1 MENLRRPFDRS
12 KEPIL
17 KRPRLMKDPDRASN
31 SSGPMI
37 PQRQQQVTSAS
48 RFRQNDRDVENDDG
62 GYQPQP
68 LPFQELVAQYKSAL
82 AELTFNSKLIINNL
96 TRIADENRAA
106 EKAVAA
112 TICANILEVPSEQKL
127 PSLYLLD
134 SIVKNIGRDYIKY
147 FAAKLPEVFCKAYR
161 QVDPPARQSMKHLFG
176 TWKGVFPPQTL
187 QAIDKELGFTPAVNG
202 SSSASATLRSD
213 SQAHHPP
220 HSIHVNPKYFE
231 RQRVQESSRTKG
243 VVVDMTGVIAISND
257 DHVAVNIYLWLSNQ
271 HTHRDPFDDP
281 VPEKSASYGGSEH
294 GSNLSR
300 NMGMGIGRTAGSV
313 TELGHRNL
321 YNKAGAGVSGTISGQ
336 RNGVGLKHSFSN
348 TEATTISDA
357 QHHPTRNITGIK
369 RNVMSSSWKNSEEEE
384 YMWDEMH
391 TGLTS
396 HGVRTNLGN
405 DAWTADDENLNA
417 EDNHHQIR
425 NVFRTNVD
433 REMTNK
439 SQATQKKQFRH
450 HPSLSWKL
458 QDQQSIDE
466 LDKELGHSDGCIP
479 MSGSLL
485 GNANSSAV
493 RMGNRAFLPNARIG
507 GQQFHSVGS
516 ESTSGQS
523 PLQQRSPSPPSIDH
537 TCLMENFDKQDHP
550 RTRKTSHF
558 LGGMQSQYI
567 EDSSP
572 TLSPNIPVGD
582 LQRSSQVKDLRGPL
596 PSASFQSRY
605 QQQLRS
611 AHTEVSVKNEKP
623 PLSNVSLARET
634 SEQAATSHT
643 EVASVKRRI
652 SSNMPISSSLPSL
665 LGSRPSQSGGSSPAT
680 LFSSVS
686 TNASPSSP
694 ALPKRPQRKAEQ
706 SIRTFTLP
714 PASSNVSS
722 ASAQTSGATNKT
734 SNPLASLLSSLVE
747 KGLISTE
754 TETPAEVPS
763 EVVARLEDHC
773 DSFSTSSSM
782 PVASLSGS
790 AVVPVPSIK
799 DELDDTAKTPMTLS
813 ESTNTD
819 IRNVIGFEF
828 KPNVIRK
835 LHPSVISGLFDDFPH
850 HCSICGLKLKFQE
863 QFNRHLEWHAT
874 REREHSGLT
883 MASRWYLKSTD
894 WVAGQAEYSSE
905 NEFTDSVDSHDKE
918 TDKSQEDAMV
928 LADENQCLC
937 VLCGELFEDV
947 YCQEN
952 SEWMFKGAVYVT
964 NSDSDTETGIKDM
977 SSGRGPIIHTRCLSD
992 NLLSSVLKMEQD

>member
-1 MENLRRPFDRS
+1 MENLRRPIDRS

-17 KRPRLMKDPDRASN
+17 KRPRLIKDPRHAE
-31 SSGPMI
+31 SSAPMF

-48 RFRQNDRDVENDDG
+48 RFRQNDTDVENNED

-68 LPFQELVAQYKSAL
+68 LPFQELVAQYKSGL

-106 EKAVAA
+106 EKAIAA

-134 SIVKNIGRDYIKY
+134 SIVKNIGRDYIKF
-147 FAAKLPEVFCKAYR
+147 FAAKLPEVFCKAYK
-161 QVDPPARQSMKHLFG
+161 QVEPPVRQSMKHLFG

-202 SSSASATLRSD
+202 SSSASAALRSD
-213 SQAHHPP
+213 SQTHHPS

-231 RQRVQESSRTKG
+231 RQRVQESSR
-243 VVVDMTGVIAISND
+243 
-257 DHVAVNIYLWLSNQ
+257 SNQ
-271 HTHRDPFDDP
+271 HTHRDPFNDP
-281 VPEKSASYGGSEH
+281 VPEKSISASYGGGEH

-300 NMGMGIGRTAGSV
+300 NMGMGIGRTDGSI

-321 YNKAGAGVSGTISGQ
+321 YNKAAGVSGTISGQ

-357 QHHPTRNITGIK
+357 QHQPTRNITGIK
-369 RNVMSSSWKNSEEEE
+369 RNAMSNSWKNSEEEE
-384 YMWDEMH
+384 YMWDDMNI
-391 TGLTS
+391 GLTS
-396 HGVRTNLGN
+396 HGVRNNLGN
-405 DAWTADDENLNA
+405 DAWTADDENLDA
-417 EDNHHQIR
+417 EENHHQIR
-425 NVFRTNVD
+425 NVFGTNVD
-433 REMTNK
+433 REMTNR

-458 QDQQSIDE
+458 QEHQSIDE
-466 LDKELGHSDGCIP
+466 LDQELGPSDGCMSI
-479 MSGSLL
+479 SGSLL
-485 GNANSSAV
+485 GNANSSAA

-516 ESTSGQS
+516 ESISGQS
-523 PLQQRSPSPPSIDH
+523 PLRQRSPSPPSIDH
-537 TCLMENFDKQDHP
+537 SHLIENFDKQDHP
-550 RTRKTSHF
+550 HSRKTSQF
-558 LGGMQSQYI
+558 LGGLQSKYI
-567 EDSSP
+567 KDSSP
-572 TLSPNIPVGD
+572 TLSPNIQVGD
-582 LQRSSQVKDLRGPL
+582 LRRSSQVKDLQGPL
-596 PSASFQSRY
+596 PSASFQPRY
-605 QQQLRS
+605 QQQLS
-611 AHTEVSVKNEKP
+611 ASPTEVNVKTKKL

-634 SEQAATSHT
+634 SEQPATSHT
-643 EVASVKRRI
+643 EIASVKSRLF
-652 SSNMPISSSLPSL
+652 SNMPITSNLPSL

-680 LFSSVS
+680 LISSVS
-686 TNASPSSP
+686 ANASPSSS
-694 ALPKRPQRKAEQ
+694 ALPKRPQRKAGQ
-706 SIRTFTLP
+706 SIRTSTLP

-722 ASAQTSGATNKT
+722 ASAQTLDATNKT
-734 SNPLASLLSSLVE
+734 SNPLSNLLSSLVA

-754 TETPAEVPS
+754 TETPAEVVSRS
-763 EVVARLEDHC
+763 EDYC

-790 AVVPVPSIK
+790 AVVPVPSTK
-799 DELDDTAKTPMTLS
+799 DELDDTAKTSTSLS
-813 ESTNTD
+813 ESTSTD

-850 HCSICGLKLKFQE
+850 HCSICGLKLKLQE

-883 MASRWYLKSTD
+883 KASRWYLKSTD
-894 WVAGQAEYSSE
+894 WVAGQAECSSE
-905 NEFTDSVDSHDKE
+905 NEFTDSVDSQDKE
-918 TDKSQEDAMV
+918 TDESQEDAMV

-964 NSDSDTETGIKDM
+964 NSDSDTETGIKDT

-992 NLLSSVLKMEQD
+992 NSLSSVLKMEQD

>member
-1 MENLRRPFDRS
+1 MENSRRPFVRS

-17 KRPRLMKDPDRASN
+17 KRPRLMKDLERSPN
-31 SSGPMI
+31 SSAPVF

-48 RFRQNDRDVENDDG
+48 RFRQNEREEENVDG

-82 AELTFNSKLIINNL
+82 AELTFNSKLIITNL
-96 TRIADENRAA
+96 TIIAGENRAA

-112 TICANILEVPSEQKL
+112 TISANILEVPSEQKL

-161 QVDPPARQSMKHLFG
+161 QVDPPVRQSMKHLFG

-202 SSSASATLRSD
+202 SSSASASAALRSD
-213 SQAHHPP
+213 SQTHQPP

-231 RQRVQESSRTKG
+231 RQRVQESSR
-243 VVVDMTGVIAISND
+243 
-257 DHVAVNIYLWLSNQ
+257 SNQ

-281 VPEKSASYGGSEH
+281 VPEKSISASYGGSEH

-300 NMGMGIGRTAGSV
+300 NMGVGIGRTDGSI
-313 TELGHRNL
+313 TELGHRTL
-321 YNKAGAGVSGTISGQ
+321 YNKTAAGVSGSISGQ

-357 QHHPTRNITGIK
+357 QHQPTRNITGIK

-384 YMWDEMH
+384 YMWDEMN

-396 HGVRTNLGN
+396 HGVRNNLGN
-405 DAWTADDENLNA
+405 DAWTADDENLDA

-425 NVFRTNVD
+425 NVFGTNVD
-433 REMTNK
+433 REMTNR

-458 QDQQSIDE
+458 QEQQSIDE
-466 LDKELGHSDGCIP
+466 LNKELGHSDVCMS

-485 GNANSSAV
+485 GNANSSAA
-493 RMGNRAFLPNARIG
+493 RMGNRAFLPNARTG
-507 GQQFHSVGS
+507 GHQFHSVGS

-523 PLQQRSPSPPSIDH
+523 PLRQRSPSPPSIDH
-537 TCLMENFDKQDHP
+537 SHLMENFDKQDHP
-550 RTRKTSHF
+550 YTRKTSHF
-558 LGGMQSQYI
+558 LGGLHSQYI
-567 EDSSP
+567 KDSSS
-572 TLSPNIPVGD
+572 TLSPNIQIGD
-582 LQRSSQVKDLRGPL
+582 LQRSSQVKDLQCPL
-596 PSASFQSRY
+596 PSASFQPRY
-605 QQQLRS
+605 RQQLS
-611 AHTEVSVKNEKP
+611 SSHTEVTEKP
-623 PLSNVSLARET
+623 PLANVSLARET
-634 SEQAATSHT
+634 SEQPATSHT
-643 EVASVKRRI
+643 EAASVKSRLF
-652 SSNMPISSSLPSL
+652 SNKPITSSLPSL
-665 LGSRPSQSGGSSPAT
+665 LGSRPSQSGGS
-680 LFSSVS
+680 LVS
-686 TNASPSSP
+686 ANASPSSS
-694 ALPKRPQRKAEQ
+694 ALPKRPKRKAGQ
-706 SIRTFTLP
+706 TIRTSTLP

-722 ASAQTSGATNKT
+722 ASAQTSGPTNKT
-734 SNPLASLLSSLVE
+734 SNPLSNLLSSLVA

-754 TETPAEVPS
+754 TETLAEVPS
-763 EVVARLEDHC
+763 EVVTRLEDHC

-790 AVVPVPSIK
+790 AAVPVPSNK
-799 DELDDTAKTPMTLS
+799 DELDDTAKTPMSLS
-813 ESTNTD
+813 ESTSTD

-835 LHPSVISGLFDDFPH
+835 LHPSVIAGLFDDFPH

-863 QFNRHLEWHAT
+863 QFSRHLEWHAT
-874 REREHSGLT
+874 RERKQSGLT
-883 MASRWYLKSTD
+883 TPSRWYLKSTD
-894 WVAGQAEYSSE
+894 WVAGQAECSSE
-905 NEFTDSVDSHDKE
+905 NEFTDSVDSQDKE
-918 TDKSQEDAMV
+918 TDEGQEDAMV

-964 NSDSDTETGIKDM
+964 GSDSDTEMGIKDTC
-977 SSGRGPIIHTRCLSD
+977 SGRGPIIHTKCLSD
-992 NLLSSVLKMEQD
+992 NSLLSVLKMEQD